1 MRNPRLETVLGLAV
15 ELIMAFTC
23 VFLVLTLM
31 ESFLVSHSIILTEIP
46 PSGHYYTFLVSMIG
60 GASVMI
66 CATAMDIA
74 EHLHKHS
81 EISLE

>member
-1 MRNPRLETVLGLAV
+1 MRNPRLETVLGLSI

-31 ESFLVSHSIILTEIP
+31 ESFLVSHAILLTEITP
-46 PSGHYYTFLVSMIG
+46 AEHYYTFVVSMIG

-66 CATAMDIA
+66 CATAMNIA
-74 EHLHKHS
+74 EHIKHS
-81 EISLE
+81 KVTSE

>member
-1 MRNPRLETVLGLAV
+1 MRNPRLETVLGLSI

-31 ESFLVSHSIILTEIP
+31 ESFLVSHSIILTEITP
-46 PSGHYYTFLVSMIG
+46 TEHYYTFLVSMIG

-66 CATAMDIA
+66 CATVMDIT
-74 EHLHKHS
+74 EYIKHS
-81 EISLE
+81 KVSSE

>member
-31 ESFLVSHSIILTEIP
+31 ESFLVSHSIILTEIS
-46 PSGHYYTFLVSMIG
+46 PSEHYYTFLVSMIG

-66 CATAMDIA
+66 CATTMNIA
-74 EHLHKHS
+74 EHLHKYS